1 MHPHTGGS
9 YRRETDGSL
18 TRIDAPADAGTE
30 TPAEDPAA
38 SELAVEQPAVTETPR
53 SDDVSGRK
61 GKA

>member
-1 MHPHTGGS
+1 MHPHTGGC

-18 TRIDAPADAGTE
+18 TRIDAPADAAAA

-53 SDDVSGRK
+53 SEEASGRK